1 MANLKIADFINL
13 DFVLFYAFIGISH
26 KFIHSRKKKD
36 DHLYKAETKEIR
48 KPPLPPRYGGEFRGR
63 KIYGRPAQI
72 DCFTFYRK
80 DRCQSIYRYASG
92 LSDSEFV
99 KMTIP

>member
-48 KPPLPPRYGGEFRGR
+48 KPPSPRVMGENLGEGR
-63 KIYGRPAQI
+63 STGDQHRLIVSHSTARIAARVFI
-72 DCFTFYRK
+72 DMLRVYLTLN
-80 DRCQSIYRYASG
+80 S
-92 LSDSEFV
+92 
-99 KMTIP
+99 